1 MPCSHTHPASDISG
15 APQSAHSEGTLCS
28 PEEHTHP
35 SVTGFD
41 IPPNDTSPHGLGRQ
55 WLRVRGRWHE
65 ESVGCLCRF
74 AEQASQQ
81 EWLEA
86 PPLLPGMKE
95 RTFARGHQQYINFR
109 RASTTLQPFEE
120 HPERVFNVRN
130 GVAYTGVPAEVTDAV
145 DRLCQYM
152 LRALRCRR
160 KYVLQAYQITDAV
173 GGALRD
179 WHWDNVDH
187 GDLITTRRLSSTE
200 RRSPILMYIVYKNDL
215 SLLILGRSSRR
226 LKQRYV
232 RMTSK
237 FAF

>member
-1 MPCSHTHPASDISG
+1 M
-15 APQSAHSEGTLCS
+15 CS

-86 PPLLPGMKE
+86 PPLLPSMKE

-187 GDLITTRRLSSTE
+187 GDLIATLTLRGSGVIGLEVPESDVAVHEAQTAFDYYAIYTPCLAPRRHRVIAGPDGRLSVTFRFE
-200 RRSPILMYIVYKNDL
+200 LV
-215 SLLILGRSSRR
+215 
-226 LKQRYV
+226 
-232 RMTSK
+232 
-237 FAF
+237 A